1 VVTDSNINSYKAWDI
16 PTRVFHW
23 LNVLCVIVLSI
34 LGLIM
39 LNKAAI
45 GISGREAAI
54 GLKTIHV
61 LVGYVFAINLIVRIV
76 WGFFGGR
83 YSRWSGLL
91 PGKNF
96 KHEISAYRASVKNGQ
111 PQVFIGH
118 NPMGRISVLVL
129 VLFLTGMMVTGMIRA
144 GTDIYYPP
152 FGNIAA
158 NYVATDGVSPSEI
171 KPYDET
177 GTNADRLAEVQAFKK
192 PIGMIHVYGAYVL
205 WLLILIHV
213 VAVIRAETNAE
224 GTLISAMF
232 SGKKHLPREPED
244 L

>member
-1 VVTDSNINSYKAWDI
+1 VVIDSNINNYKAWDV

-23 LNVLCVIVLSI
+23 LNVLCVILLSI

-45 GISGREAAI
+45 GISGREAGI

-61 LVGYVFAINLIVRIV
+61 LVGYVFAINLIVRTV
-76 WGFFGGR
+76 WGFFGER
-83 YSRWSGLL
+83 YSRWSSLL

-96 KHEISAYRASVKNGQ
+96 RQEISAYKDSVKAGQ

-118 NPMGRISVLVL
+118 NPKGRISVLVL
-129 VLFLTGMMVTGMIRA
+129 MLFLAGMMVTGMIRA

-158 NYVATDGVSPSEI
+158 NYVAEDGVSPSEI
-171 KPYDET
+171 KPYDKA
-177 GTNADRLAEVQAFKK
+177 GTNADKMAELQAFKK
-192 PIGMIHVYGAYVL
+192 PFGMIHVYGAYVL

-213 VAVIRAETNAE
+213 IAVIRAETSGE

-232 SGKKHLPREPED
+232 SGKKHLSRKPED

>member
-1 VVTDSNINSYKAWDI
+1 VVTNNEINSYKAWEI
-16 PTRVFHW
+16 PARVFHW
-23 LNVLCVIVLSI
+23 LNALCIIVLSI

-39 LNKAAI
+39 LNKATI

-54 GLKTIHV
+54 GLKTLHV
-61 LVGYVFAINLIVRIV
+61 LVGYIFAINLIVRIV

-91 PGKNF
+91 PGKYF
-96 KHEISAYRASVKNGQ
+96 KQKISAYRASVKSGQ
-111 PQVFIGH
+111 PQTFVGH
-118 NPMGRISVLVL
+118 NPVGRVSVLVL
-129 VLFLTGMMVTGMIRA
+129 MLFLTGLMVTGMIRA

-158 NYVATDGVSPSEI
+158 NYVAVDGVSPSEI
-171 KPYDET
+171 KPYDKA
-177 GTNADRLAEVQAFKK
+177 GTNADRLAEVQTFKK
-192 PIGMIHVYGAYVL
+192 PIGLIHVYGAYVL
-205 WLLILIHV
+205 WFLILVHI
-213 VAVIRAETNAE
+213 VAVIRAETNGE

-232 SGKKHLPREPED
+232 SGRKHLPRKPED